1 MAQRKS
7 EAVWQQTVTDCK
19 ASGLSARQWCE
30 KNHIKLSTYK
40 YWLTRLNKQKSSA
53 TDICWAE
60 MKIPEEMIKHPT
72 SSFVTIRYES
82 FVIDISEKTDLQ
94 LLAEVLKT
102 LRSVC

>member
-1 MAQRKS
+1 
-7 EAVWQQTVTDCK
+7 
-19 ASGLSARQWCE
+19 
-30 KNHIKLSTYK
+30 
-40 YWLTRLNKQKSSA
+40 
-53 TDICWAE
+53 